1 MAWTLEYARSA
12 RKVVEKLDPETRRR
26 IRDFIEHR
34 IAVLDNPREIGK
46 PLKGPLST
54 LWSYRLGDY
63 RVICELQDKR
73 LVILVVA
80 IGNRR
85 DVYK

>member
-12 RKVVEKLDPETRRR
+12 RKSVEKLDSETRRR
-26 IRDFIEHR
+26 IREFLENR
-34 IAVLDNPREIGK
+34 LATLDDPRALGK
-46 PLKGPLST
+46 PLKWPLVT
-54 LWSYRLGDY
+54 FWRYRVGDY
-63 RVICELQDKR
+63 RILCDVQDRR

-85 DVYK
+85 EVYR

>member
-12 RKVVEKLDPETRRR
+12 RKSVEKLDPETRRR
-26 IRDFIEHR
+26 IREFLENR
-34 IAVLDNPREIGK
+34 LATLDDPRALGK
-46 PLKGPLST
+46 PLKGPLAT
-54 LWSYRLGDY
+54 FWRYRVGDY
-63 RVICELQDKR
+63 RILCDVQDKR

-85 DVYK
+85 EVYR